1 MFEDLGLKEAPRR
14 GMVVRLLYSTHLC
27 DWHLVVCSNLRAE
40 VLHFVNNALIIIV
53 CMMPF
58 LTLCAFFGF
67 LMRFRTIFF
76 LLFVIQ

>member
-1 MFEDLGLKEAPRR
+1 MTISDVR
-14 GMVVRLLYSTHLC
+14 GFGAQGGSTERHGGKAAVLSHLC

-67 LMRFRTIFF
+67 FNLKNERKF
-76 LLFVIQ
+76 L